1 MAKRLFDIVVSSIGL
16 VILFPFLFILA
27 VLIRIDS
34 KGSPFYLQPRVGKNG
49 VLFKLIKLRTMR
61 IDSDKMSAITVG
73 ARDPRITKLGYFLR
87 KYKLDELTQLCNVL
101 MGEMSVVGP
110 RPEVQKFVDLYTEE
124 QRQVLK
130 VKPGLTDNASI
141 HFRNENQL
149 LEGKAD
155 PIDFYIQEIMPVKL
169 ELNLAYIAEQSLWLD
184 IRIVLRTIFLI
195 VKG

>member
-110 RPEVQKFVDLYTEE
+110 RPEVQKFVDLYT
-124 QRQVLK
+124 
-130 VKPGLTDNASI
+130 
-141 HFRNENQL
+141 
-149 LEGKAD
+149 
-155 PIDFYIQEIMPVKL
+155 
-169 ELNLAYIAEQSLWLD
+169 
-184 IRIVLRTIFLI
+184 
-195 VKG
+195 

>member
-1 MAKRLFDIVVSSIGL
+1 MAKRLFDIIASLIGL
-16 VILFPFLFILA
+16 VVLIPFLFLLA
-27 VLIRIDS
+27 ILIRIDS

-169 ELNLAYIAEQSLWLD
+169 KLNLAYIAEQSLWLD